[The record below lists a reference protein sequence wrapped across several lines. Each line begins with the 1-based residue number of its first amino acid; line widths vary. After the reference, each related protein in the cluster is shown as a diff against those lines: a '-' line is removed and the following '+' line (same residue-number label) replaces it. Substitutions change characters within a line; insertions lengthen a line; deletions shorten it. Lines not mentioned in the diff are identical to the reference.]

1 MNKVNKLQKE
11 WKEKTFEEYRIA
23 KLTGTLTKEHKKMV
37 LAILDGGNMFL
48 LESCGFVSLFVAKKY
63 NLIYM

>member
-23 KLTGTLTKEHKKMV
+23 KLMGTLTKEHEKMV
-37 LAILDGGNMFL
+37 MAIIDGGNMFSP
-48 LESCGFVSLFVAKKY
+48 ESCGFVSLFVAKKY
-63 NLIYM
+63 NLIYA